1 MNNFDQVNAT
11 HFMTE
16 QIFIGANDNFLVKQH
31 HMDTFCGN
39 YFRFKKKKKS
49 SEYFICKDVIFH
61 CVIAVSDVFVET
73 FDGV

>member
-39 YFRFKKKKKS
+39 YFRFKKKKNLLS
-49 SEYFICKDVIFH
+49 IL
-61 CVIAVSDVFVET
+61 FVKM
-73 FDGV
+73 